1 MSSAAYVL
9 VGLLIVVFL
18 ICFSS
23 KGGFCSAPQAK
34 EGFSSGGYLTT
45 SGLNFNNR
53 LSYTLPPNESGFS
66 GGTFL
71 PGYVLF

>member
-1 MSSAAYVL
+1 MSAAYVL

-23 KGGFCSAPQAK
+23 KGGFCPAPKAK
-34 EGFSSGGYLTT
+34 EGFSSGGLGTIN
-45 SGLNFNNR
+45 GLAFNNR
-53 LSYTLPPNESGFS
+53 LSYSLPGNSSGFS